1 MVVLS
6 KRNIIIPAPDGKTKK
21 FIAKD
26 YIGEVEKW
34 VTETNYFKALVKDG
48 KIVVTST
55 ADKELDKA
63 AEKPVTDHTRRKKT
77 EE

>member
-21 FIAKD
+21 FITKD

-34 VTETNYFKALVKDG
+34 VTETDYFKALVKDG